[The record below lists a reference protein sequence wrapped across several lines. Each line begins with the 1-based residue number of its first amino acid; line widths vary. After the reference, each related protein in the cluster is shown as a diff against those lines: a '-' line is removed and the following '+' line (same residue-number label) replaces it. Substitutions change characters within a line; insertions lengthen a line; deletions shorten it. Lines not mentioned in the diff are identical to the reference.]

1 MAVLKDSRSLRDAP
15 GGTVI
20 MQVPGGTRVAV
31 GATQGAWIEV
41 TLVDHP
47 GQPKGWVSAAA
58 VDLAADT
65 LGPLDKQVFALEC
78 HWQASIFG
86 VSGHYLAAIAAL
98 RSNIVDGTGTDGTV
112 GPYRFSPIEWMA
124 NATQPQFQLAAPA
137 AAIGSWSLQVAVFAI
152 MARLMQV
159 RVASLLGSQ
168 PTATELCFAQMVGS
182 RSLAAGLQNT
192 AQPVAALIGAIDGA
206 TALAEGIDVANLTG
220 RDAGILGIGSVA
232 DALTSIS
239 AALTAA
245 LAETREAMLKAGDQL
260 IAGGG
265 TVLAPAGPA
274 GGRIDFDSPEIPAG
288 RRNMAELIARRFA
301 DAGYGVLQQVAAIA
315 NAIGESGLDPTIKA
329 AGNEPSYGLF
339 QLNQAGGV
347 GTGHSVAVLTDAEQ
361 NIAIMLAHMATL
373 SADNAF
379 RNTASL
385 HDAVAIFVREFE
397 RPANSAGAIA
407 RRSAIAQSL
416 LV

>member
-15 GGTVI
+15 GGAVI
-20 MQVPGGTRVAV
+20 LQVPGGTRVTV
-31 GATQGAWIEV
+31 GATLGAWIEV

-47 GQPKGWVSAAA
+47 DQPKGWVSAAA

-65 LGPLDKQVFALEC
+65 LGPLDKQVFALES
-78 HWQASIFG
+78 HWHAAIFG
-86 VSGHYLAAIAAL
+86 VSAHYLAAIAAL
-98 RSNIVDGTGTDGTV
+98 RSNMIDGVGDDGTT
-112 GPYRFSPIEWMA
+112 GPYRFTAAEWTA

-168 PTATELCFAQMVGS
+168 PTATEQYFAQMVGS
-182 RSLAAGLQNT
+182 RALVAGLQDR
-192 AQPVAALIGAIDGA
+192 AQPVADLVAAIDGA
-206 TALAEGIDVANLTG
+206 AALAEGIDVANLTG
-220 RDAGILGIGSVA
+220 RDARLLGTGSVG

-245 LAETREAMLKAGDQL
+245 FAETREAMLKAGDQL
-260 IAGGG
+260 IADGS

-288 RRNMAELIARRFA
+288 RRDMAELIAMRFA
-301 DAGYGVLQQVAAIA
+301 DAGYGVIQQVAAIA

-347 GTGHSVAVLTDAEQ
+347 GTGHSVAVLTDPEQ
-361 NIAIMLAHMATL
+361 NIAIMLAYMASL
-373 SADNAF
+373 SADKAF
-379 RNTASL
+379 RNTVSL
-385 HDAVAIFVREFE
+385 HDAVAIFVRDFE

-407 RRSAIAQSL
+407 RRSGIAQAL
-416 LV
+416 LA

>member
-20 MQVPGGTRVAV
+20 MQVPGGTRVQV

-41 TLVDHP
+41 TLADHP
-47 GQPKGWVSAAA
+47 DQPRGWVSAAA

-78 HWQASIFG
+78 HWQAAIFG
-86 VSGHYLAAIAAL
+86 VSGHYLAGIAAL
-98 RSNIVDGTGTDGTV
+98 RSNIVDGTGGGGTV
-112 GPYRFSPIEWMA
+112 GPYRFSPAEWTA
-124 NATQPQFQLAAPA
+124 NASQPQFQLAAPA
-137 AAIGSWSLQVAVFAI
+137 TAIGSWSLQVAVFAI
-152 MARLMQV
+152 MTRLMQL
-159 RVASLLGSQ
+159 RVAALFGSQ
-168 PTATELCFAQMVGS
+168 PTATELCLAQMVGS
-182 RSLAAGLQNT
+182 RSVAAALQDT
-192 AQPVAALIGAIDGA
+192 AQPVAGLVAAIDPVSV
-206 TALAEGIDVANLTG
+206 LAEGIDVANLTG
-220 RDAGILGIGSVA
+220 RDARLLGTGTVA
-232 DALTSIS
+232 DALATIS
-239 AALTAA
+239 AALAAA

-260 IAGGG
+260 ISDGG
-265 TVLAPAGPA
+265 TVLALAGPA

-288 RRNMAELIARRFA
+288 RRDMAEIIARRFA

-315 NAIGESGLDPTIKA
+315 NAIDESRLDPTIKA
-329 AGNEPSYGLF
+329 AGSEPSYGLF

-347 GTGHSVAVLTDAEQ
+347 GTGHNVAVLTDPEQ
-361 NIAIMLAHMATL
+361 NIAIMLAYMSTL
-373 SADNAF
+373 SADTAF

-385 HDAVAIFVREFE
+385 HDAVAIFVRDFE

-407 RRSAIAQSL
+407 RRSAIAQTL